1 MIVCALF
8 NAVLAAES
16 PTAGAAPELF
26 PSFPNH
32 ALKALPAE
40 VISRANPAGAADV
53 DLPFSWPQVA
63 VMRSGTTIVRL
74 LGGFDPGFQ
83 DVLFEVIPSIPQIV
97 KVEEFSGQAG
107 FITVTAPK
115 KSMGLLETFLFQVRA
130 RNLSSDETYPLTF
143 DIRDERARI
152 RRAPLVSRSPG
163 AFVKPGQIVC
173 YHWTLTTRAEKR
185 PKCEAEFV
193 GKTGTARGLSAST
206 LTEVLATKVQPFV
219 IGHYLMT
226 VTPRDVR
233 GEPARGSTSN
243 GVVFRCA
250 FGSANLPPVTD
261 GILADTFS
269 PAVGQTLTL
278 RPVAIDPETG
288 QSVFDNQTYDFG
300 DGSVLTGISGTT
312 THAYAT
318 PGIFSVRCTMADELS
333 ASATA
338 ADNILVGAEP
348 ITNLKFTSSKQ
359 LIPEEGGI
367 GELKNDS
374 LKVTFKNVGAGP
386 EDRIVFVYNRNRY
399 GRMNASE
406 GGDGEDIVLKNGKFS
421 SGERFTQ
428 HMTVSARG
436 TSLSIALTA
445 AQFDRT
451 GDPRLGRSELKGIFK
466 NQRIALCVIPADGST
481 PRVLAYT
488 GNMQIK
494 VKGGQSNR
502 GSFIPEE
509 TIRSSA
515 TIKEPNPKKQENY

>member
-1 MIVCALF
+1 
-8 NAVLAAES
+8 
-16 PTAGAAPELF
+16 
-26 PSFPNH
+26 
-32 ALKALPAE
+32 
-40 VISRANPAGAADV
+40 
-53 DLPFSWPQVA
+53 
-63 VMRSGTTIVRL
+63 
-74 LGGFDPGFQ
+74 
-83 DVLFEVIPSIPQIV
+83 
-97 KVEEFSGQAG
+97 
-107 FITVTAPK
+107 
-115 KSMGLLETFLFQVRA
+115 
-130 RNLSSDETYPLTF
+130 
-143 DIRDERARI
+143 
-152 RRAPLVSRSPG
+152 
-163 AFVKPGQIVC
+163 
-173 YHWTLTTRAEKR
+173 
-185 PKCEAEFV
+185 
-193 GKTGTARGLSAST
+193 
-206 LTEVLATKVQPFV
+206 
-219 IGHYLMT
+219 
-226 VTPRDVR
+226 
-233 GEPARGSTSN
+233 
-243 GVVFRCA
+243 
-250 FGSANLPPVTD
+250 
-261 GILADTFS
+261 
-269 PAVGQTLTL
+269 
-278 RPVAIDPETG
+278 
-288 QSVFDNQTYDFG
+288 
-300 DGSVLTGISGTT
+300 
-312 THAYAT
+312 
-318 PGIFSVRCTMADELS
+318 MADELS